1 MWSGCVRCGNAG
13 RQGVLQH
20 LPNTIQLGAFR
31 GSVFYPGQSKECRKC
46 GSLDHLA
53 AACTMDICRNCKASD
68 HTTAQCPTPVK
79 CNFCSSANHSFKD
92 CPQAHSNRVKLGL
105 NDPVKCSSAL
115 TFLHSEGNDLFLLE
129 CNLSFRENYK
139 VFEDK
144 WRHGLSVWSGD
155 NKNRS
160 SRVAV

>member
-1 MWSGCVRCGNAG
+1 EMWSGCVRCGNAG

-92 CPQAHSNRVKLGL
+92 CPQAHSNRVKLL
-105 NDPVKCSSAL
+105 ICLLISEQPTCDVDICSQS
-115 TFLHSEGNDLFLLE
+115 GNSIQSHPPDFH
-129 CNLSFRENYK
+129 R
-139 VFEDK
+139 
-144 WRHGLSVWSGD
+144 SG
-155 NKNRS
+155 
-160 SRVAV
+160 